1 MRISKRQLRKIIRE
15 EADMVSAA
23 LSSDPVDKL
32 IAYIQT
38 LTPDDEIGLSEVGE
52 MLRNQGH
59 SAEKIDSIVEDPR
72 LDQYYDAL
80 EDIFAPGRVQNENR
94 MKVTKRQ
101 LRKIIAEVIE
111 DSPALN
117 EADMTN
123 DPRVQELIKK
133 AEFEVSRGRLFP
145 GDVKAIKDM
154 ARGGYSAAEIK
165 RIKRLRF

>member
-1 MRISKRQLRKIIRE
+1 MKITRRQLRQIIK
-15 EADMVSAA
+15 EA
-23 LSSDPVDKL
+23 
-32 IAYIQT
+32 
-38 LTPDDEIGLSEVGE
+38 
-52 MLRNQGH
+52 
-59 SAEKIDSIVEDPR
+59 
-72 LDQYYDAL
+72 
-80 EDIFAPGRVQNENR
+80 
-94 MKVTKRQ
+94 
-101 LRKIIAEVIE
+101 II
-111 DSPALN
+111 N